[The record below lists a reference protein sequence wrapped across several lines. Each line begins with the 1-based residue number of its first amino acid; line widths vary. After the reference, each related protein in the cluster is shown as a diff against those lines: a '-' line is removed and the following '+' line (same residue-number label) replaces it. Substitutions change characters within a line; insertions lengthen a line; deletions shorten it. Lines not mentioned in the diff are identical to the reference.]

1 MQIPARQPV
10 AGTPPVTTDAARL
23 LVVIVNFRTRQL
35 TLDCLDG
42 LYAGEE
48 TAFPALVVDNTP
60 ETAEQTSLNLALA
73 ERDWK
78 SVSVWPLLENKGF
91 AAGNNAAIRP
101 ALDSDSPPEYVLLLN
116 PDTVPRKG
124 AVSSLLEFMDAH
136 IDVGI
141 AGSRLED
148 PDGTPQ
154 ISAFRFP
161 SIGTELVWALRLGI
175 LSRMFPQWVIAPPVK
190 DSAGPTD
197 WVAGASMIVRRAVF
211 EDIGL
216 MDEAFF
222 LYFEEVDFCRRARDA
237 GWPCWYV
244 PESRVVHLVGASSE
258 ISDAR
263 KHRKQRPRYWFDSRR
278 RYFLKHH
285 GFLYT
290 ALADAAW
297 IKGFAFWRFRRWL
310 QRKPDTDPPH
320 LLGDFIRNSVW
331 LRGGKF
337 ADG

>member
-10 AGTPPVTTDAARL
+10 AGTPPVTPDTARL

-48 TAFPALVVDNTP
+48 SAFPVVVVDNSP
-60 ETAEQTSLNLALA
+60 ESTEQAALLDDVTAHGW
-73 ERDWK
+73 DK
-78 SVSVWPLLENKGF
+78 VSIDIRMENRGF

-101 ALDSDSPPEYVLLLN
+101 ALDSGSPPEYVLLLN

-124 AVSSLLEFMDAH
+124 AVSSLLDFMDAH
-136 IDVGI
+136 PDVGI

-161 SIGTELVWALRLGI
+161 SIGTELVWAMRLG
-175 LSRMFPQWVIAPPVK
+175 LVSRMFPRWVIAPPVS
-190 DSAGPTD
+190 DTACATD
-197 WVAGASMIVRRAVF
+197 WVAGASMIVRRKVF

-216 MDEAFF
+216 MDESFF

-244 PESRVVHLVGASSE
+244 PESRVVHLVGAASE

-263 KHRKQRPRYWFDSRR
+263 KHRKRRPQYWFESRR

-331 LRGGKF
+331 LRGRKL